1 MEKKKRSS
9 KGSDTNS
16 PLIKPK
22 IFGGGGALQIS
33 EDGASRII
41 GGIVEKGISDEP
53 HRHPTAPPKPSLLPF
68 PVARHRSHGPVP
80 GQRALA
86 FHLISSVLDKAL
98 HGIIQ
103 NQVGSTLRNA
113 SKLDKN
119 IDWEAVWAFAL
130 GPEPELVLSL
140 RMSLDDNHNSV
151 VLACAKAIQCALSCD
166 VNESFFEISEKTA
179 TYEKEIF
186 TAPVFRSRSEI
197 DVGFLHGGFWKYN
210 AKPSN
215 ILPADDDMV
224 DDESEGKHTIQDDI
238 VVGGQDFGAGL
249 VRMGI
254 LPRLCYLLEVLAQ
267 SDKKNCIEF
276 VNNGT
281 FQTMTRHL
289 YQDVSSSL
297 EHWVKSG
304 RENCKLSSALM
315 VEQLRFWKVCIHDGY
330 CVSYFPGI
338 FPALCL
344 WLNPPSIE
352 KLIQKS
358 VLSEFTSISR
368 EAYLVLEALARR
380 LPKLFSKKCDGEDTE
395 IWSWSCVGPMV
406 ELAMKWIAFK
416 SDPHLC
422 KLFGWH
428 EGTGSDF
435 VFPEVSPVNSL
446 LWVYSAVLRMLCR
459 VLEKMIPEDSVN
471 LHGSSELV
479 PWLPEFVPK
488 VGLEIVK
495 NGFLS
500 FSGAEISEYPA
511 GGRSFIEQLCHLRQQ
526 SNYETSLACVCSLH
540 GFVQVIANIDK
551 LIQLAKN
558 AVPKPSQECSASRE
572 GKILEDGILEGSM
585 VELRN
590 LLNFFMKLVASEW
603 PFIKSIEVFG
613 RGGPAPGLGVGW
625 GASGGGFWSATVLLA
640 QIDAGFLVYLLETF
654 QFPASTDT
662 PTVEE
667 MTFSVQRINSA
678 IGVCLIAGP
687 RDRIIVEKALN
698 VLLHV
703 QGLKFLNLCIRR
715 FLYLDKRFK
724 PFSWEY
730 EEEDFLVFS
739 KQLAS
744 HFRNR
749 WLSMKK
755 KPKDMIENSSSRNR
769 TFKKGSVALDTIHE
783 DLDTLTKTSQ
793 ECPSVVEWAHQRLPL
808 PVSWF
813 FSTVSTIFDIKH
825 DGMQRVRMQTLTQD
839 PNDLLEISKAGLF
852 FNLGVEAMSTFKSVD
867 IQSPVQGIPLVWKLH
882 SLSMILLVGMGVL
895 EEEKSRDVYE
905 ALQDIYGQLLD
916 QSRISLSADLIL
928 EEEVNLLTEAKNKD
942 NAECLMFQSEINESY
957 STFVETLVE
966 QFSAISYGDFIFGRQ
981 VAVYLHR
988 CVEAPIRLAAWNVLT
1003 NACVLDLLPPLK
1015 KCIGKAKGYL
1025 EPVEDNDGILEAYV
1039 KSWNSGALDRA
1050 AIRGSVAYTLVIHHL
1065 CSFIF
1070 HTHPVDKL
1078 SLRNKLV
1085 KSLLRDYSRK
1095 HHHEMLDQN
1104 GGSPIERSSI
1114 DKRIYFVKEMFK
1126 LKDACRKITK

>member
-1 MEKKKRSS
+1 MKCQRLVETVVHRFTAK
-9 KGSDTNS
+9 DT
-16 PLIKPK
+16 
-22 IFGGGGALQIS
+22 
-33 EDGASRII
+33 
-41 GGIVEKGISDEP
+41 
-53 HRHPTAPPKPSLLPF
+53 
-68 PVARHRSHGPVP
+68 
-80 GQRALA
+80 
-86 FHLISSVLDKAL
+86 
-98 HGIIQ
+98 
-103 NQVGSTLRNA
+103 
-113 SKLDKN
+113 
-119 IDWEAVWAFAL
+119 
-130 GPEPELVLSL
+130 
-140 RMSLDDNHNSV
+140 
-151 VLACAKAIQCALSCD
+151 
-166 VNESFFEISEKTA
+166 TA
-179 TYEKEIF
+179 TYPSKIKSISLVKVSNLIAFFFSGSLHCFLVDRELFAPCVDELLIVLFFYNEK
-186 TAPVFRSRSEI
+186 
-197 DVGFLHGGFWKYN
+197 KN
-210 AKPSN
+210 K
-215 ILPADDDMV
+215 
-224 DDESEGKHTIQDDI
+224 
-238 VVGGQDFGAGL
+238 
-249 VRMGI
+249 
-254 LPRLCYLLEVLAQ
+254 VLAQ

-315 VEQLRFWKVCIHDGY
+315 VEQLRFWKVCIHYGY

-344 WLNPPSIE
+344 WLNPPSVE

-488 VGLEIVK
+488 VGLEIIK

-687 RDRIIVEKALN
+687 RDRIIVEKALS

-825 DGMQRVRMQTLTQD
+825 DGMQRVRMQTLMQD

-867 IQSPVQGIPLVWKLH
+867 IQSPVQSIPLVWKLH

-1025 EPVEDNDGILEAYV
+1025 EPVEVWMPNCPLVYMGPSPVEHCVCFLLLTE
-1039 KSWNSGALDRA
+1039 KLLT
-1050 AIRGSVAYTLVIHHL
+1050 YTL
-1065 CSFIF
+1065 
-1070 HTHPVDKL
+1070 
-1078 SLRNKLV
+1078 N
-1085 KSLLRDYSRK
+1085 
-1095 HHHEMLDQN
+1095 
-1104 GGSPIERSSI
+1104 
-1114 DKRIYFVKEMFK
+1114 
-1126 LKDACRKITK
+1126 